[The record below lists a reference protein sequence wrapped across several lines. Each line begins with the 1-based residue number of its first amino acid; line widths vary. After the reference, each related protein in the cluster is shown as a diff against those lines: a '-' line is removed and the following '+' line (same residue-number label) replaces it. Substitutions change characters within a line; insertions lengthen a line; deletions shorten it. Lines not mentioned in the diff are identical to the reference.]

1 MLPSTGLETE
11 AWRTAE
17 RRCNTVLS
25 RFYLGAR
32 TRSSAQGGTC
42 RLAWWAE
49 HRATEACRCGREC
62 VGDGLALTV
71 GGMKESM
78 QVRPTVALGL

>member
-1 MLPSTGLETE
+1 MPLPQGPDNSTTGSQKRGAKRAE

-32 TRSSAQGGTC
+32 TRSSAQVGRVVWRGGLSTVLP
-42 RLAWWAE
+42 R
-49 HRATEACRCGREC
+49 RAG
-62 VGDGLALTV
+62 V
-71 GGMKESM
+71 GGS
-78 QVRPTVALGL
+78 VLVTDWH